1 MDDPKSLE
9 AQLLGD
15 MTYSDPRR
23 QNVQPQY
30 QELSDE
36 QIAILQQQR
45 AAAGQPPYTEEEIAD
60 LKAEFINRQRI
71 QAQEAAIAAQAAAQ
85 QQAAAALLS
94 EPETYQQPEKKPV
107 HEALPQVDASALL
120 EEPAPEAP
128 RPAAFNQE
136 DLEAAKRAAAKRA
149 SDSLKDIPERTAEE
163 QKRAREDM
171 ALLRLQQQ
179 EALAEKGFGV
189 SIAMTVIGALSGV
202 CTFLYSTGAYSDTSM
217 KDGAFGFFDKI
228 YMLLGVLL
236 FILSFTIVTRVKKI
250 KGLTSGIFILTSI
263 LLFIPGIVQLISVKA
278 GAEGGVRSIIFYIL
292 AIIGCLTV
300 TFTLST
306 SDKLNAYYKKSD
318 IIYD

>member
-15 MTYSDPRR
+15 MTYTDTRR
-23 QNVQPQY
+23 QPAQPQY
-30 QELSDE
+30 QELSEE

-85 QQAAAALLS
+85 QQAAAALLA
-94 EPETYQQPEKKPV
+94 EPETYDQPEKKPV
-107 HEALPQVDASALL
+107 HEALPQVDASTLL

-128 RPAAFNQE
+128 RSAAFNQE

-149 SDSLKDIPERTAEE
+149 SDSLKDVPERTAEE

-179 EALAEKGFGV
+179 EALAQKGFTV
-189 SIAMTVIGALSGV
+189 SIVMTVLGAVSGIF
-202 CTFLYSTGAYSDTSM
+202 TALYSMGAYSDPSM
-217 KDGAFGFFDKI
+217 KEGVFGFFDKI

-236 FILSFTIVTRVKKI
+236 FILSFTVVTRVKQV

-263 LLFIPGIVQLISVKA
+263 LLFVPGIVQLISVKA
-278 GAEGGVRSIIFYIL
+278 GAEGGVKSIIFYVL
-292 AIIGCLTV
+292 AIVGCLIV

-306 SDKLNAYYKKSD
+306 SDKLTAYYKKSD
-318 IIYD
+318 VIYD

>member
-1 MDDPKSLE
+1 
-9 AQLLGD
+9 
-15 MTYSDPRR
+15 
-23 QNVQPQY
+23 
-30 QELSDE
+30 
-36 QIAILQQQR
+36 
-45 AAAGQPPYTEEEIAD
+45 
-60 LKAEFINRQRI
+60 
-71 QAQEAAIAAQAAAQ
+71 
-85 QQAAAALLS
+85 
-94 EPETYQQPEKKPV
+94 
-107 HEALPQVDASALL
+107 
-120 EEPAPEAP
+120 
-128 RPAAFNQE
+128 
-136 DLEAAKRAAAKRA
+136 
-149 SDSLKDIPERTAEE
+149 
-163 QKRAREDM
+163 DM